1 MLSHKCSVNAQG
13 GTSDETALHKCI
25 SHGTVECLKLLVTH
39 TPAPNPNLGDAL
51 GETALHR
58 AAACADIFLWKQLLT
73 LGGDVN
79 LPNDG
84 GYTPIQKALR
94 AGNTVALGVMRE
106 CGAYTVSY

>member
-1 MLSHKCSVNAQG
+1 MQAGEALVEQG
-13 GTSDETALHKCI
+13 VGGA
-25 SHGTVECLKLLVTH
+25 TVT
-39 TPAPNPNLGDAL
+39 LGDAL